1 MTTATHTF
9 ARPIDEVFAALADPR
24 TYPEWL
30 LGAKEMRSI
39 DPTWPAP
46 GSKFHHRVGI
56 IGPITTADSSS
67 SCEVHA
73 PELLDLEVRARPV
86 GRARVVFRLSAPTP
100 TTTEVA
106 FSETPIGAARI
117 LAPIA
122 GPLAVLR
129 NHRSLDNLERY
140 LDRAGR

>member
-9 ARPIDEVFAALADPR
+9 QRPIDEVFTAIADPR

-30 LGAKEMRSI
+30 LGAKEMRAI

-46 GSKFHHRVGI
+46 GSEFHHRVGL
-56 IGPITTADSSS
+56 IGPITIDDSSS
-67 SCEVHA
+67 SLGVHA
-73 PELLDLEVRARPV
+73 PECLELEVRARPV
-86 GRARVVFRLSAPTP
+86 GRARVTFRLTAPTP
-100 TTTEVA
+100 QTTEVD
-106 FSETPIGAARI
+106 FSEVPIGAARI

-129 NHRSLDNLERY
+129 NHRSLDNLDRY
-140 LDRAGR
+140 LQRTDR